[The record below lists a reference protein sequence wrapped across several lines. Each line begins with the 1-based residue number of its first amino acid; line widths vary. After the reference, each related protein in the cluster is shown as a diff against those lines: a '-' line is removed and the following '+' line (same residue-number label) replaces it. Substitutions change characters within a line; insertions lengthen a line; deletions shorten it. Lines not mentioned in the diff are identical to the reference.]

1 MFDCLIKGGL
11 IIDGSGGKPFKGDV
25 GITGD
30 KIKEI
35 GELKDAQ
42 AKTII
47 NAVGLAV
54 APGFIDIHSHHD
66 LYVIDQDHV
75 DRFESFVRQG
85 VTTCVVGNCGLSPAP
100 CVPERRQMLLD
111 LIRSMGAPVK
121 GLYWD
126 TMEEYFS
133 YLENQDLL
141 CNLAQ
146 LVGHGAVR
154 IAVMGDENRFCNPE
168 ESKQMQDMVRESLAA
183 GCVGLSSGL
192 MYYPGMYCHTDELV
206 VLAKVLTEFNRPYA
220 THLRGYCTTLENSI
234 DEALTIVE
242 AAKVPLQISHL
253 HAVPFLGKIS
263 NYLYEIIKL
272 IEAINAVIPL
282 PPLPNPALDSGFRRI
297 QAALDQG
304 TDVGM
309 DIVPYTLGNTTATI
323 LFPPWA
329 NRGGKSK
336 LLAHIRNPET
346 RKRLEQEMMTT
357 VPKWPHW
364 EEGSW
369 SDPYIS
375 AIGWKPIR
383 VLSVQSDMNQWTKGK
398 SFPEIAKEWKTSEFS
413 ALCRLMLEEDG
424 EVAFT
429 FGYPALPWIEKMF
442 NKILAHP
449 LMSIG
454 ADSVLPA
461 QKEGTPPPSAYGCFP
476 RIIGHYSRELGL
488 FSIEEAIRKMT
499 SLPASRYKLDNR
511 GTLKNNAYADLVVF
525 DPHEINENF
534 TGEGKPDY
542 AKGIS
547 HVFING
553 QWIIDNGNF
562 KGHLMPGKVL
572 RA

>member
-1 MFDCLIKGGL
+1 
-11 IIDGSGGKPFKGDV
+11 
-25 GITGD
+25 
-30 KIKEI
+30 
-35 GELKDAQ
+35 
-42 AKTII
+42 
-47 NAVGLAV
+47 
-54 APGFIDIHSHHD
+54 
-66 LYVIDQDHV
+66 
-75 DRFESFVRQG
+75 
-85 VTTCVVGNCGLSPAP
+85 
-100 CVPERRQMLLD
+100 
-111 LIRSMGAPVK
+111 
-121 GLYWD
+121 
-126 TMEEYFS
+126 
-133 YLENQDLL
+133 
-141 CNLAQ
+141 
-146 LVGHGAVR
+146 
-154 IAVMGDENRFCNPE
+154 
-168 ESKQMQDMVRESLAA
+168 
-183 GCVGLSSGL
+183 
-192 MYYPGMYCHTDELV
+192 
-206 VLAKVLTEFNRPYA
+206 
-220 THLRGYCTTLENSI
+220 
-234 DEALTIVE
+234 
-242 AAKVPLQISHL
+242 
-253 HAVPFLGKIS
+253 
-263 NYLYEIIKL
+263 
-272 IEAINAVIPL
+272 
-282 PPLPNPALDSGFRRI
+282 
-297 QAALDQG
+297 
-304 TDVGM
+304 M

-499 SLPASRYKLDNR
+499 SLPARRYKLNNR